1 MKQLRLLFITL
12 FVQAVV
18 ISSTFAGSIGGKVF
32 AGNLGTANPVEGALI
47 EAIGYSPNGD
57 SLLFTATSDSG
68 GNYLLDNVSA
78 GVYVLQCSH
87 PNYTTTRKG
96 HVYVSDNSALT
107 INLFLAPK
115 QTQNNVSGVVKNSST
130 NNPVPN
136 AKVKLSNENNSYSK
150 NTSNNGSFSFWH
162 IANGTY
168 TMTAEAYNFVNYAH
182 AEPIVVEDS
191 TIISGLEIFLTP
203 VQANS
208 SLSGF
213 VTDSSNGNPIAG
225 AEVKVYRN
233 NHGSTYVGIT
243 DSLGYYNI
251 ENIFGGEYYVK
262 CKAEGYVH
270 FWSEVAINGTT
281 AFDIQLLAIQE
292 GTISGVVTKDETGE
306 PVANAYLYAIPVNG
320 NPGTS
325 NHQCGQAISDSNG
338 NYSMNVRA
346 GNYYV
351 ICYTKWNPGYYY
363 YEFYDNVHTNAEATE
378 IAVAD
383 DQTVENINFGTPTPS
398 VVDVIV
404 TGKVTDAFNNPI
416 EGANVRV
423 WSHRRC
429 SNDSTWATT
438 DANGDYSISFSSNR
452 PWVRFSVVA
461 KKDGFF
467 KEYYN
472 EKSSWWEADVLK
484 AFGDTTFTNISFTLD
499 SDSATFDNS
508 ISGNVTNGNGELLA
522 DVTISA
528 FARNGGH
535 HRFTTTTDSLG
546 NYTLENLR
554 NGNYILFFFKED
566 YIPEFYDNVHRWEDA
581 TLVNATGAVLGI
593 NASLDVDTSGGGNGV
608 ITGILRDA
616 NNSPLA
622 GTLVTIKNSLN
633 QIIGYSMT
641 SSDGNYEIEGIG
653 GGNYTM
659 NGSVFGYGSSAQ
671 AITFDPIQS
680 NTIIVNMNL
689 TSSPLEVIENGKPI
703 PSEVTL
709 SDNHPNPFNPTTV
722 ISFSIPEAQYVKLA
736 IYNLLG
742 QKVQELVNEFLPSGN
757 YSASWDATDA
767 SGNNVS
773 SGMYLYRL
781 EAGTTTVVKKMLL
794 MK

>member
-1 MKQLRLLFITL
+1 VQALFI
-12 FVQAVV
+12 
-18 ISSTFAGSIGGKVF
+18 SSSFAGSIGGKVLS
-32 AGNLGTANPVEGALI
+32 GNVGTANPVEGALV
-47 EAIGYSPNGD
+47 EAIGYNPSGD
-57 SLLFTATSDSG
+57 SLLFSTTSDSG

-87 PNYTTTRKG
+87 PNFNTTRKG
-96 HVYVSDNSALT
+96 HVYVSDSSAMT

-115 QTQNNVSGVVKNSST
+115 QTHNSISGAVKNSST

-136 AKVKLSNENNSYSK
+136 AMVKLSNENNSYSK
-150 NTSNNGSFSFWH
+150 YTSNNGNYSFWH

-168 TMTAEAYNFVNYAH
+168 TLTAEAYNYVDYTH

-191 TIISGLEIFLTP
+191 TVISGLEILLAP

-208 SLSGF
+208 SLSGV
-213 VTDSSNGNPIAG
+213 VTDSSTGNPIVG
-225 AEVKVYRN
+225 AEVSVYRN
-233 NHGSTYVGIT
+233 HHGSTYSGTT
-243 DSLGYYNI
+243 DSLGYYII
-251 ENIFGGEYYVK
+251 ENIFGGEYNVK
-262 CKAEGYVH
+262 CKAAGYVH
-270 FWSEVAINGTT
+270 FWSEVEIDGATT
-281 AFDIQLLAIQE
+281 LDIQLLGLQE
-292 GTISGVVTKDETGE
+292 GTISGVVTKDDSGE
-306 PVANAYLYAIPVNG
+306 PIANAYLYAIPASG
-320 NPGTS
+320 NPGTT
-325 NHQCGQAISDSNG
+325 NHYYGRAISDSDG
-338 NYSMNVRA
+338 NYSMPVRA

-351 ICYTKWNPGYYY
+351 ICYTEWNAGYYY
-363 YEFYDNVHTNAEATE
+363 YEFYDNVHTIAEATE

-383 DQTVENINFGTPTPS
+383 DQTVENINFGAPS
-398 VVDVIV
+398 PSTLEIVVM
-404 TGKVTDAFNNPI
+404 GKVTDAFNNPI
-416 EGANVRV
+416 EGANVRA

-452 PWVRFSVVA
+452 PWIRFSVVA

-472 EKSSWWEADVLK
+472 EKPSWWEADVLK
-484 AFGDTTFTNISFTLD
+484 AFNDSTFTNISFTLD

-508 ISGNVTNGNGELLA
+508 ISGSVTNTNGESLA
-522 DVTISA
+522 DVTVSA
-528 FARNGGH
+528 FSRNGGH
-535 HRFTTTTDSLG
+535 RRFTTTTDSTG

-581 TLVNATGAVLGI
+581 TPVNATGTIMGI
-593 NASLDVDTSGGGNGV
+593 NASLDMDSSGGGNGI
-608 ITGILRDA
+608 ITGTIRDA
-616 NNSPLA
+616 NNAPLA
-622 GTLVTIKNSLN
+622 GTLVTIKNSFN
-633 QIIGYSMT
+633 QVIGYSMT
-641 SSDGNYEIEGIG
+641 SSDGNYEIEGMN
-653 GGNYTM
+653 GGNYTV

-671 AITFDPIQS
+671 TITFDPIQS
-680 NTIIVNMNL
+680 NTMIVNMNL
-689 TSSPLEVIENGKPI
+689 TSTPLEVTENGKPI

-709 SDNHPNPFNPTTV
+709 ADNYPNPFNPTTV